1 MSSSS
6 RPAYLRE
13 ILLAVGVLFCVGYA
27 WLSTTALAP
36 NERARVY
43 LSVALVDRGEVKI
56 DREVER
62 FGRNWDL
69 SKKDGHWYCNKPPG
83 ASFLGA
89 VVYQVARWVGG
100 EGDWSMPGLFH
111 LMRFG
116 LMLPIALLG
125 FLAIRRWMRLYE
137 LSEATI
143 DLASVGWMMGSAAFH
158 YSGAFFSHHIVAVFL
173 VVAIWLLE
181 RTRMSLNGTEPGRD
195 EPESVGLKHA
205 AWGAL
210 AGLSLGIVGLTEY
223 QAGISALFVALW
235 LLAHRELRQ
244 LRVLIPF
251 AVAAAACLGLLFWY
265 DTVAFGGPLE
275 FSYEYH
281 ISENEGEPISYP
293 RLKYFAGLLFDL
305 EWGLFLNAPWFVL
318 MFPGFYY
325 LGRRW
330 ERWDL
335 FALFAAIFGFRLVLM
350 SGYDWWM
357 GGWAFGPRHL
367 VASMGFLTVLSAIAL
382 EQMRSSFA
390 GHALARGLIL
400 TGLLYNQVQV
410 AFLGELPKGPDNPI
424 MDVVV
429 PFYNAGIPSPNLVA
443 GLWGVRGV
451 ESLIPL
457 AVVVAAFA
465 VFVLVRGL
473 SRIQGG
479 ARRAAV
485 LAIALAPAA
494 AFFLHV
500 YARGPS
506 RSERKIEQ
514 FQRLMERRL
523 EEDVDWF
530 RADNR
535 EPADSDAESAD

>member
-1 MSSSS
+1 MSGFS
-6 RPAYLRE
+6 RPSYIRE
-13 ILLAVGVLFCVGYA
+13 ALLAVGIVFCVGYA
-27 WLSTTALAP
+27 WLSTNEIAP

-43 LSVALVDRGEVKI
+43 LSVALVDRGEVTI

-89 VVYQVARWVGG
+89 VVYQVARWVGAG
-100 EGDWSMPGLFH
+100 GDWSMPGLFH

-116 LMLPIALLG
+116 VMLPIALLG

-137 LSEATI
+137 LSESTI

-173 VVAIWLLE
+173 VVALWLLE
-181 RTRMSLNGTEPGRD
+181 RIRMSLNGSAPGRD
-195 EPESVGLKHA
+195 EPESAGLKHA

-210 AGLSLGIVGLTEY
+210 AGLSLGLIGLTEY
-223 QAGISALFVALW
+223 QAGVSALFVALW
-235 LLAHRELRQ
+235 MLAHRELRQ
-244 LRVLIPF
+244 PRVLIPF
-251 AVAAAACLGLLFWY
+251 ALSAAAGLGLLFWY

-275 FSYEYH
+275 FSYQYH

-293 RLKYFAGLLFDL
+293 RLKYFAGLLFNL
-305 EWGLFLNAPWFVL
+305 EWGLFFNAPWFVL
-318 MFPGFYY
+318 MVPGFYY
-325 LGRRW
+325 LGRRRR
-330 ERWDL
+330 RWDL
-335 FALFAAIFGFRLVLM
+335 VALFVAIFGFRLALL

-367 VASMGFLTVLSAIAL
+367 VANMGILTVLSAIAL
-382 EQMRSSFA
+382 QRLRTRTV
-390 GHALARGLIL
+390 GHALARGLVL

-410 AFLGELPKGPDNPI
+410 AFLGELPGGKSNPF

-429 PFYNAGIPSPNLVA
+429 PFFEAEVPSPNLVA
-443 GLWGVRGV
+443 GLWGIRGV

-465 VFVLVRGL
+465 VFVIVRGL
-473 SRIQGG
+473 SRVEG
-479 ARRAAV
+479 AGRRAAV
-485 LAIALAPAA
+485 VVIALAPAA
-494 AFFLHV
+494 AFFLHL

-506 RSERKIEQ
+506 RSEKKTDKFR
-514 FQRLMERRL
+514 RLMDRRL
-523 EEDVDWF
+523 QEDVDWF
-530 RADNR
+530 RRDNR
-535 EPADSDAESAD
+535 DASGSDAESIE